1 MKMPKMIIFD
11 YGHTLVCEAGYDFLR
26 GQEVL
31 FKYIAKNKSGATAK
45 EVNDFADKL
54 FADHSAVR
62 EMGYELN
69 ERNFQHL
76 IYEYYGIEFSVSLLE
91 AEKIYWD
98 NASPGVL
105 MPNIEKL
112 LEYIDAKGIRS
123 AVISNIGW
131 SGAALTDRINR
142 MLPNNKFEFIIASSE
157 YVLRKPNKLLFEL
170 AVRKADLDAGD
181 VWYCGDKVKY
191 DVEGSAS
198 AGIFPVWYE
207 DLSMENPWS
216 EEGEARKTK
225 IDHLHIHDWQEMI
238 DVLEGL

>member
-1 MKMPKMIIFD
+1 MKLPKMIIFD
-11 YGHTLVCEAGYDFLR
+11 YGNTLVCEAGFDFLH

-31 FKYIAKNKSGATAK
+31 FQYVTKNKSGATAK
-45 EVNDFADKL
+45 EVNDFADMM
-54 FADHSAVR
+54 FNEAGVVR
-62 EMGYELN
+62 ESGFEIN
-69 ERNFQHL
+69 ERHFQRFL
-76 IYEYYGIEFSVSLLE
+76 YEYFGIEFSVSLLE

-112 LEYIDAKGIRS
+112 LDYLNTKGIRS

-131 SGAALTDRINR
+131 SGAALTARIDR
-142 MLPNNKFEFIIASSE
+142 MFPNNKFEFIIASSE
-157 YVLRKPNKLLFEL
+157 YVLRKPNSLLFEL
-170 AVRKADLDAGD
+170 ALRKADLDAQD

-207 DLSMENPWS
+207 DVTMENPWT
-216 EEGEARKTK
+216 EEGEARITSCE
-225 IDHLHIHDWQEMI
+225 HLHIHDWLEMI
-238 DVLEGL
+238 SVLEDL